1 MAAPIAFAEGG
12 DGVREIVLNR
22 PDHLNAM
29 NVALLTVLREA
40 LAEAAADEDTR
51 AVLIRGEGRAF
62 CVGEDLKESLAP
74 RTGGGEELRTALRA
88 LEDLTRIMV
97 GADTPFVAV
106 VQGWAVGGGAELAIA
121 ADFVVGGPSARFRF
135 PEVRLGHAPTGGVTQ
150 RLAAAIG
157 VMRAKEWLITGRDID
172 VDEAYRAGLVTLVAD
187 DPLEAGRAMAQDL
200 AALPRRSLGTTKRLV
215 ELAAA
220 PHLETVLRAETDA
233 ASWCF
238 ASSEAQEAFHRFR
251 ERPRP

>member
-1 MAAPIAFAEGG
+1 VRAPIELAERS

-22 PDHLNAM
+22 PDQLNAM
-29 NVALLTVLREA
+29 NVALLTALRDA
-40 LAEAAADEDTR
+40 LADAAGDEDTR

-74 RTGGGEELRTALRA
+74 RTGGGEELRTSLRA

-106 VQGWAVGGGAELAIA
+106 VHGWAVGGGAELAIA
-121 ADFVVGGPSARFRF
+121 ADFVVGGPSAKFRF

-157 VMRAKEWLITGRDID
+157 VMRAKEWLLTGRDID
-172 VDEAYRAGLVTLVAD
+172 VDEAHRAGLVTLVAD
-187 DPLEAGRAMAQDL
+187 DPLNAGRELAEDL
-200 AALPRRSLGTTKRLV
+200 ATLPRRSLGTTKRLV
-215 ELAAA
+215 ELAVA
-220 PHLETVLRAETDA
+220 PHLESVLQAETDA

-238 ASSEAQEAFHRFR
+238 ASAEAEEAFRRFR
-251 ERPRP
+251 ERPQP

>member
-1 MAAPIAFAEGG
+1 VGAPIALAEGG

-29 NVALLTVLREA
+29 NVALLTALREA

-51 AVLIRGEGRAF
+51 AVLIRGEGRSF

-74 RTGGGEELRTALRA
+74 RAGGGEELRTSLRA

-97 GADTPFVAV
+97 GAETPFVAV
-106 VQGWAVGGGAELAIA
+106 VHGWAVGGGAELAIA
-121 ADFVVGGPSARFRF
+121 ADFLVGGPSARFRF

-157 VMRAKEWLITGRDID
+157 VMRAKEWLLTGRDID

-187 DPLEAGRAMAQDL
+187 EPVEAGRALAQDL
-200 AALPRRSLGTTKRLV
+200 ATLPRRSLGATKRLV

-220 PHLETVLRAETDA
+220 PHLEIVLRAETDA

-238 ASSEAQEAFHRFR
+238 ASSEAEEAFRRFR
-251 ERPRP
+251 DRPRP